1 MSKTGVCV
9 LKLKYELPSTL
20 EHKKLPSFS
29 IVTLLKSLIMF

>member
-9 LKLKYELPSTL
+9 LKLKYELPTL

-29 IVTLLKSLIMF
+29 IVTMLKSLIMF